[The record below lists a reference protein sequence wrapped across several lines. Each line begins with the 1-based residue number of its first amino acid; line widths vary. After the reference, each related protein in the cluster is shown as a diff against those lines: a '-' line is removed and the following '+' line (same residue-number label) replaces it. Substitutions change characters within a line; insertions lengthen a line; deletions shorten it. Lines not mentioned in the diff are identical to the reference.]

1 MSNERE
7 IFSQREGQ
15 WGSYRSDP
23 VEMETGA
30 KLVLNPACEY
40 SRKRFV
46 YRKAEVPEILF
57 MSKVVKPGD
66 SVLDVGAN
74 IGYWS
79 TALSAQVGPRGR
91 VYAFEPSPVTL
102 EYLRKNIAIN
112 NCGNVSVFPVGLSSE
127 DKTGRFW
134 LSKDHTGSS
143 RLDDD
148 SSKKDESIEIEVVAL
163 DSICGSFDLDRIS
176 FIKIDVEGG
185 EVKILEGAK
194 KLLSKISPIILL
206 ECNSSLYKES
216 GVSLARFIA
225 ICDSLGYIP
234 HKVPSLERLR
244 EGRLSL
250 EEFRLAPDAECRENI
265 ILTKNPI
272 V

>member
-1 MSNERE
+1 MTNERQV
-7 IFSQREGQ
+7 FSLREGQ
-15 WGSYRSDP
+15 WKDYRGDP
-23 VEMETGA
+23 VDMETGA

-66 SVLDVGAN
+66 GVLDVGAN

-79 TALSAQVGPRGR
+79 TALSAQVGPLGR
-91 VYAFEPSPVTL
+91 VYAFEPSPISL

-112 NCGNVSVFPVGLSSE
+112 DCGNVTVFPVGLSNE
-127 DKTGRFW
+127 DKTGRFR
-134 LSKDHTGSS
+134 LSKAHTGSS

-148 SSKKDESIEIEVVAL
+148 RSKKDDSIEIKVVAL
-163 DSICGSFDLDRIS
+163 DSIRGSLDLDKIS

-194 KLLSKISPIILL
+194 KLLSHISPIILL

-225 ICDSLGYIP
+225 ICDCLGYTP
-234 HKVPSLERLR
+234 HKVPSLECLR
-244 EGRLSL
+244 DGRLSL
-250 EEFRLAPDAECRENI
+250 QEFRLAPDSECRENL
-265 ILTKNPI
+265 ILTKTPI
-272 V
+272 A

>member
-1 MSNERE
+1 MNGDILARRAAYSDRDIVRSRRCPVSNERE

-112 NCGNVSVFPVGLSSE
+112 NCGN
-127 DKTGRFW
+127 
-134 LSKDHTGSS
+134 
-143 RLDDD
+143 
-148 SSKKDESIEIEVVAL
+148 
-163 DSICGSFDLDRIS
+163 
-176 FIKIDVEGG
+176 
-185 EVKILEGAK
+185 
-194 KLLSKISPIILL
+194 
-206 ECNSSLYKES
+206 
-216 GVSLARFIA
+216 
-225 ICDSLGYIP
+225 
-234 HKVPSLERLR
+234 
-244 EGRLSL
+244 
-250 EEFRLAPDAECRENI
+250 
-265 ILTKNPI
+265 
-272 V
+272 